1 MNESKSVRYQRLQR
15 RARLADVL
23 AGVAWL
29 ALLAFSHAAAG
40 FVSLADAFTRWAPLS
55 VRPFASSAVFLVLL
69 VLGWQT
75 ISTPAALY
83 LGARVDRRF
92 GRANHGAAEVLG
104 GHWRAAWIGLAVV
117 TLFWAVVALA
127 TMVMG
132 RLWWLGAGALSAIGL
147 AAALQLAAALLLRLA
162 EIRPVAR
169 RSLMSALR
177 EIARRSGVA
186 VSDIAEW
193 QVEEGDRA
201 TALIAGLGPSRRVL
215 VSSELL
221 RDWSDDEIAVVV
233 AHELGHHVHGDLWRT
248 LLLDAA
254 VLSIGFG
261 VAQLLGARQ
270 AGLPTDDAV
279 VSRLPLIAL
288 IVAGI
293 WLVATPLRL
302 AQSRAHERRAD
313 LFALNL
319 TGEAAALVVALKR
332 LGARHLAAEE
342 PSALVRRLF
351 YRHPPVAERIER
363 AERFQMEGTAG
374 RHSRGIQRTGTTRTE
389 VRRLRL

>member
-23 AGVAWL
+23 AAVAWL
-29 ALLAFSHAAAG
+29 ALLAFSRAAAG
-40 FVSLADAFTRWAPLS
+40 FVTVADALTRWAPLS
-55 VRPFASSAVFLVLL
+55 VRPLASSAVFLVLL

-83 LGARVDRRF
+83 LGTRVDRRF
-92 GRANHGAAEVLG
+92 GRTNHNVAAVIG
-104 GHWRAAWIGLAVV
+104 GHWRAAWIGLAVA
-117 TLFWAVVALA
+117 TLFWGVVSLA
-127 TMVMG
+127 TLVMG
-132 RLWWLGAGALSAIGL
+132 PFWWLGAGALSAIGL
-147 AAALQLAAALLLRLA
+147 AAALQLAAALFLRL
-162 EIRPVAR
+162 EETRPVGR

-193 QVEEGDRA
+193 QVEEGARA
-201 TALIAGLGPSRRVL
+201 TALIAGLGSSRRVL

-248 LLLDAA
+248 LLCDAA

-261 VAQLLGARQ
+261 VAQLLGAHQ
-270 AGLPTDDAV
+270 GGFSAGDAV

-288 IVAGI
+288 IVASV
-293 WLVATPLRL
+293 WFAATPLRL
-302 AQSRAHERRAD
+302 AQSRGHERRAD
-313 LFALNL
+313 RFALDL
-319 TGEAAALVVALKR
+319 TGEAAAFVVALKR
-332 LGARHLAAEE
+332 LGARHLAEEE
-342 PSALVRRLF
+342 PSALVRWLF

-363 AERFQMEGTAG
+363 AERFQKEGSAG
-374 RHSRGIQRTGTTRTE
+374 GQSRGIRQAPTRRTE